1 MQNNNEAVVI
11 RLLQMSEDQQKIV
24 IRKFSKLSFE
34 QKMQVFSNH
43 GKNFYALKQKKV
55 ELENAVL
62 SYIALIQAIS
72 TYVHSETEIIKISKI
87 KNGYK
92 RSQSK
97 SDKLIERWSLI
108 KELRHDYKLSFR
120 DISKYLMKYHKIKI
134 AHSTIYTVW
143 QNLEQNKDE
152 NNG

>member
-1 MQNNNEAVVI
+1 MNNDNEAIVI
-11 RLLQMSEDQQKIV
+11 RLLQMSEDQQKNL
-24 IRKFSKLSFE
+24 IRKFSKLPFNL
-34 QKMQVFSNH
+34 KMEVFSNH

-55 ELENAVL
+55 ESENAVL

-87 KNGYK
+87 RNGYK

-108 KELRHDYKLSFR
+108 KELRNNHKLSFR
-120 DISKYLMKYHKIKI
+120 KIAAYLMKYHKIKI
-134 AHSTIYTVW
+134 AHSTIFDMW
-143 QNLEQNKDE
+143 KKLEKKDE
-152 NNG
+152 TNG

>member
-55 ELENAVL
+55 ELENAAL
-62 SYIALIQAIS
+62 SYIALIQAMS
-72 TYVHSETEIIKISKI
+72 TYINSKTEIIKVSKI

-92 RSQSK
+92 RSQNK
-97 SDKLIERWSLI
+97 SDKLIERWALI
-108 KELRHDYKLSFR
+108 KELRNDYKLSFR
-120 DISKYLMKYHKIKI
+120 EIAAYLMKYHKIKI
-134 AHSTIYTVW
+134 AHSTIYDMW
-143 QNLEQNKDE
+143 KKLEKMDE
-152 NNG
+152 KNG